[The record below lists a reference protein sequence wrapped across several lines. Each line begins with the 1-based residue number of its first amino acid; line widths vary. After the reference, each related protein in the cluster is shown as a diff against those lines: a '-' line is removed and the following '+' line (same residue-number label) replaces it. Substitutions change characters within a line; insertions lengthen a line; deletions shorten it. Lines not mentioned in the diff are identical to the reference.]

1 MFRIRVAVFAP
12 RIQARLCLRHQ
23 GHARIQFRIKHIG
36 KGRGPWG
43 KFRRGFEDPLEITL
57 TDYGI
62 TEYLGKDERSLELI
76 INLEGTR

>member
-1 MFRIRVAVFAP
+1 MLFSPPVFK
-12 RIQARLCLRHQ
+12 RDYVIDTRDT
-23 GHARIQFRIKHIG
+23 HARIQFRIKHIG
-36 KGRGPWG
+36 KEWGPWG

-57 TDYGI
+57 ADCGI